1 VISRLQ
7 LRSAIHLAT
16 LLTLVLLSASFAAP
30 QRAADAKAD
39 DKQEA
44 KKPEDS
50 SAAATNQ
57 PAASFRS
64 RSDLVLL
71 PVVVRDNKGHYVT
84 GLSQDAFHLEE
95 NGKPQPIT
103 YFEAIQAPVPIA
115 PSHVEDHVYSNLL
128 FDRGSQQQ
136 LSIVVLDLLNTSPLQ
151 RTDGKDQLVKFL
163 SRSLAPNRQVAVV
176 CLTSKGLKLVQSP
189 SADAKLLAGALSQT
203 PSGPET
209 IIGHWN
215 SAELTIRE
223 LRDVAQAYAGV
234 PGRKTLLFAAGYIP
248 ELATERA
255 INDSS
260 PLAMELRALWQSL
273 IGANIAVYPF
283 QIMAWS
289 ADPSGRGF
297 ARRTTDLL
305 LRQFAVATG
314 GNLCEESNG
323 LSNCLAEAVED
334 SRSYYTLGFTVQPG
348 DRKPG
353 WRDLKVKVSAE
364 HVDVRSRDGFYYG
377 VLAPADSKSARDQ
390 EISAL
395 ASAVPYTAVAMSVK
409 VIPPAAAQPSASANK
424 IAVEFLLTI
433 PASSISV
440 DPSQPNP
447 LDLDVGA
454 IALTRDSREAAE
466 FLQPVH
472 GNPSQ
477 EVHKAWARDG
487 IRLRE
492 KLDLPPGFYDLR
504 FFVRDNNS
512 SQIGTIVF
520 PLTVP

>member
-1 VISRLQ
+1 VISRFQ
-7 LRSAIHLAT
+7 SRSTIPIST
-16 LLTLVLLSASFAAP
+16 LLLALLSVAFAAP
-30 QRAADAKAD
+30 QQASDP
-39 DKQEA
+39 

-50 SAAATNQ
+50 PAAATDQ
-57 PAASFRS
+57 PTASFKS

-84 GLSQDAFHLEE
+84 GLSQDAFRLEE
-95 NGKPQPIT
+95 NGKLQPIT
-103 YFEAIQAPVPIA
+103 YFEAIQSPVPVA
-115 PSHVEDHVYSNLL
+115 PIQVEDHVYSNLP
-128 FDRGSQQQ
+128 FDKGTHGQ
-136 LSIVVLDLLNTSPLQ
+136 LTIIVLDLLNTSPLQ
-151 RTDGKDQLVKFL
+151 RTDGKDRLVRFL
-163 SRSLAPNRQVAVV
+163 SKSLAPNQEVALV
-176 CLTSKGLKLVQSP
+176 CLTSKGLKMVQPP
-189 SADAKLLAGALSQT
+189 SSDAKVLAQSLNQT

-215 SAELTIRE
+215 SADLTIRE
-223 LRDVAQAYAGV
+223 LRDVARAYAGV

-273 IGANIAVYPF
+273 IDANISVYPF

-289 ADPSGRGF
+289 ADPSSRGF

-334 SRSYYTLGFTVQPG
+334 SRSYYTLGFIVQPG

-395 ASAVPYTAVAMSVK
+395 ASALPYSAVPMSVK
-409 VIPPAAAQPSASANK
+409 VLPPAASAQASTSANK
-424 IAVEFLLTI
+424 TTVEFLLTI

-440 DPSQPNP
+440 DPSQPDP

-454 IALTRDSREAAE
+454 IALTTDNREAAE
-466 FLQPVH
+466 FLHPVR

-477 EVHKAWARDG
+477 EVHKTWARDG

-492 KLDLPPGFYDLR
+492 KLDLTPGSYEIR
-504 FFVRDNNS
+504 FFARDNNT
-512 SQIGTIVF
+512 SQIGTVAF

>member
-1 VISRLQ
+1 
-7 LRSAIHLAT
+7 
-16 LLTLVLLSASFAAP
+16 
-30 QRAADAKAD
+30 
-39 DKQEA
+39 
-44 KKPEDS
+44 
-50 SAAATNQ
+50 
-57 PAASFRS
+57 
-64 RSDLVLL
+64 
-71 PVVVRDNKGHYVT
+71 
-84 GLSQDAFHLEE
+84 
-95 NGKPQPIT
+95 
-103 YFEAIQAPVPIA
+103 
-115 PSHVEDHVYSNLL
+115 
-128 FDRGSQQQ
+128 
-136 LSIVVLDLLNTSPLQ
+136 
-151 RTDGKDQLVKFL
+151 
-163 SRSLAPNRQVAVV
+163 
-176 CLTSKGLKLVQSP
+176 
-189 SADAKLLAGALSQT
+189 
-203 PSGPET
+203 
-209 IIGHWN
+209 
-215 SAELTIRE
+215 
-223 LRDVAQAYAGV
+223 
-234 PGRKTLLFAAGYIP
+234 
-248 ELATERA
+248 
-255 INDSS
+255 
-260 PLAMELRALWQSL
+260 
-273 IGANIAVYPF
+273 
-283 QIMAWS
+283 
-289 ADPSGRGF
+289 
-297 ARRTTDLL
+297 
-305 LRQFAVATG
+305 
-314 GNLCEESNG
+314 
-323 LSNCLAEAVED
+323 
-334 SRSYYTLGFTVQPG
+334 
-348 DRKPG
+348 
-353 WRDLKVKVSAE
+353 VKVSAE